1 MAEIK
6 NRARGRVRKPQ
17 TDVLLSQSFAQLP
30 SRGERQQK
38 MAMVV
43 LVLLTILAFIKICR
57 RTPDILAHIITRP

>member
-17 TDVLLSQSFAQLP
+17 TDALLSQIFAQLP
-30 SRGERQQK
+30 SRGERQK